1 MSDQSDSTKPA
12 TDPDEL
18 ADGSGTDAEPSQQ
31 KHHDAETEEDTASGG
46 PAD

>member
-1 MSDQSDSTKPA
+1 MSDQSDSTKPG

-18 ADGSGTDAEPSQQ
+18 PDGAGNDAESSQQ
-31 KHHDAETEEDTASGG
+31 KNHDAETQEDTASGG